1 MGSVQK
7 LATVVMIGLVA
18 LATVTLIYVANEP
31 NRRDNEVA
39 AQDDLAIER
48 GTQLFITYCLQC
60 HAPGGEGAAEKTGR
74 PGGILNQSVLG
85 DTSSLPIVFQ
95 STDPSMQSKAEYY
108 IRYRITNGFPGD
120 PRSTDIKMPAFGP
133 ELNVEEMN
141 DLVYLVMHAD
151 WNYVYNQAVL
161 TTGKNVKTQ
170 DCAGTPTADICKT
183 PNPAVYPTVPPTTAP
198 TQEASPST
206 GANGTP
212 EPTQQ
217 PATGDK
223 GTGAAASQS
232 IELDAQDI
240 SWSKK
245 EITAKPGDTIVVKN
259 TGALPHDFSVDALQI
274 ADPIDSGASVTVTI
288 PADAK
293 PGTYEYYCNVAGH
306 KEAGMVGK
314 LTIAP

>member
-1 MGSVQK
+1 MGSIQK

-18 LATVTLIYVANEP
+18 LATVTLIHVANEP
-31 NRRDNEVA
+31 NRRDTEVTS
-39 AQDDLAIER
+39 QDDLAIER
-48 GTQLFITYCLQC
+48 GTQLYITYCLQC
-60 HAPGGEGAAEKTGR
+60 HAPGGEGAAEGTSR
-74 PGGILNQSVLG
+74 IGGVLNQAKLG
-85 DTSSLPIVFQ
+85 DTSKLPIVFQ
-95 STDPSMQSKAEYY
+95 LDDPSMQSKAEHY

-120 PRSTDIKMPAFGP
+120 PRLPLVMPAFGP

-151 WNYVYNQAVL
+151 WNYVYNQAVT
-161 TTGKNVKTQ
+161 TTGTNLKALECT
-170 DCAGTPTADICKT
+170 ATPTADICTT
-183 PNPAVYPTVPPTTAP
+183 PNPAVYPTVPPTAVPTA
-198 TQEASPST
+198 EAGASP
-206 GANGTP
+206 AEATP
-212 EPTQQ
+212 
-217 PATGDK
+217 
-223 GTGAAASQS
+223 AASGSAAPASGASQT

-259 TGALPHDFSVDALQI
+259 VGALPHDFSVDAFNI

-293 PGTYEYYCNVAGH
+293 PGSYEYYCSVPGH
-306 KEAGMVGK
+306 KEAGMVGT

>member
-31 NRRDNEVA
+31 NRRDTESTTQN
-39 AQDDLAIER
+39 DLAIER
-48 GTQLFITYCLQC
+48 GTKLFITYCLQC

-74 PGGILNQSVLG
+74 IGGVLNQSVLG
-85 DTSSLPIVFQ
+85 DTSKLPIVFQ
-95 STDPSMQSKAEYY
+95 SDDPSMQSKAEHY
-108 IRYRITNGFPGD
+108 IRYRIANGYPGD
-120 PRSTDIKMPAFGP
+120 PSKPLVMPAFGP
-133 ELNVEEMN
+133 ELNVEETN
-141 DLVYLVMHAD
+141 DLVYLVMHGD

-161 TTGKNVKTQ
+161 TTGKNVKAQ
-170 DCAGTPTADICKT
+170 ECAGTPTADICGT
-183 PNPAVYPTVPPTTAP
+183 AAPAVYPTVPPTAVPTA
-198 TQEASPST
+198 EAGASPAAATPAAAS
-206 GANGTP
+206 GAA
-212 EPTQQ
+212 
-217 PATGDK
+217 PATG
-223 GTGAAASQS
+223 ASQS
-232 IELDAQDI
+232 VELDAQDI

-245 EITAKPGDTIVVKN
+245 EITVKPGDKIVVKN
-259 TGALPHDFSVDALQI
+259 VGALQHDFSVDALKI

-293 PGTYEYYCNVAGH
+293 PGTYEYYCSVPGH